1 MAHPTRFERVAFA
14 FGGRR
19 SIQLSYGCLVLTQCL
34 REFLAS
40 VKRRAAFSQVIEFL
54 ASFNLLFCTNWID
67 TSLRR
72 ATLTIGPPIVV
83 AAARCSGPLTRTP
96 DGSRWVPTLVA
107 GAAFCF
113 RGLTVSIS
121 RLLTIKAILSH
132 LIAV

>member
-72 ATLTIGPPIVV
+72 ATVTLCGQSWNGALNPIARIG
-83 AAARCSGPLTRTP
+83 CYGPRNQ
-96 DGSRWVPTLVA
+96 
-107 GAAFCF
+107 
-113 RGLTVSIS
+113 
-121 RLLTIKAILSH
+121 
-132 LIAV
+132 